1 MTPVG
6 VMIELVERLGASPD
20 RVIRIDS
27 RELTQWPSEAVSAL
41 KAQKIIRKARPA
53 SATLCPG
60 CEQQCAMPVYTV
72 QGSAALSAEQPASFI
87 LCDRREDV
95 NRVWI
100 SKDRLAQ
107 WRTSAGVLARF
118 IADAL
123 SIPWKEER
131 SGVKGVLEIGKI
143 SGDRHRQVLSL
154 RTEGEM
160 RLVSGSNTRALTEV
174 FGFGE
179 GRYQVDE
186 ILVHRLVN
194 APNAAEER
202 YTASQIRR
210 NARSLEIRERDIAL
224 QKVYQK
230 LKRDR
235 PDMSDVWYARQI
247 ARKNLGIGLSAETI
261 RKKMKA

>member
-1 MTPVG
+1 
-6 VMIELVERLGASPD
+6 MI
-20 RVIRIDS
+20 
-27 RELTQWPSEAVSAL
+27 QWPSEAVSAL
-41 KAQKIIRKARPA
+41 KAQKIVRKARPA

-72 QGSAALSAEQPASFI
+72 QGSAALSAVEPASFI

-107 WRTSAGVLARF
+107 WRTSAGILARF
-118 IADAL
+118 IADGL
-123 SIPWKEER
+123 SIPWKEQRFGE
-131 SGVKGVLEIGKI
+131 KGLFEIGKI
-143 SGDRHRQVLSL
+143 AGDRRRQVLSL
-154 RTEGEM
+154 WAEGEL
-160 RLVSGSNTRALTEV
+160 RLVAGSNTRALTEV
-174 FGFGE
+174 LGFRE

-194 APNAAEER
+194 APNAVEER

-210 NARSLEIRERDIAL
+210 NARSLEIRERDKAL

-235 PDMSDVWYARQI
+235 PDMSDVWYSRQI
-247 ARKNLGIGLSAETI
+247 ARRNLGSGLSAETI
-261 RKKMKA
+261 RKKMKE

>member
-1 MTPVG
+1 
-6 VMIELVERLGASPD
+6 
-20 RVIRIDS
+20 
-27 RELTQWPSEAVSAL
+27 
-41 KAQKIIRKARPA
+41 
-53 SATLCPG
+53 
-60 CEQQCAMPVYTV
+60 
-72 QGSAALSAEQPASFI
+72 
-87 LCDRREDV
+87 
-95 NRVWI
+95 
-100 SKDRLAQ
+100 
-107 WRTSAGVLARF
+107 
-118 IADAL
+118 
-123 SIPWKEER
+123 
-131 SGVKGVLEIGKI
+131 
-143 SGDRHRQVLSL
+143 
-154 RTEGEM
+154 M